1 MGVLSF
7 RGTSMALLEKWAKK
21 NPVKFNKGK
30 YQVWHLRKNNL
41 MPQHSL
47 GAEWLESRL
56 VEKGTAVLVYK
67 LTVGQQCSLEGLTA
81 SMVSFRRC

>member
-47 GAEWLESRL
+47 GAE
-56 VEKGTAVLVYK
+56 
-67 LTVGQQCSLEGLTA
+67 
-81 SMVSFRRC
+81 